1 MIWRMSN
8 QGCSFSVPPL
18 PFVPQAQKSEQFFPS
33 ENMQK
38 QAPLAADYVQDH
50 KIWKMVLWEIIPPIP
65 AAENKQKRETV

>member
-1 MIWRMSN
+1 
-8 QGCSFSVPPL
+8 
-18 PFVPQAQKSEQFFPS
+18 
-33 ENMQK
+33 MQK